1 MITVVVF
8 QGPVSNGK
16 QFKHFSLVAKKFLG
30 IASFIYI
37 TCNEVRRRR
46 FTLAQFVAFMG
57 SGHMYI
63 FLSHPMQ
70 GKFIKI
76 RRRLLRNNYMFI
88 SF

>member
-16 QFKHFSLVAKKFLG
+16 QNKHFSLEAKKFLG
-30 IASFIYI
+30 IANFIYI

-46 FTLAQFVAFMG
+46 YTLAQFVAFMG
-57 SGHMYI
+57 SGHSYI

-76 RRRLLRNNYMFI
+76 RKRLLKNIFV
-88 SF
+88 S